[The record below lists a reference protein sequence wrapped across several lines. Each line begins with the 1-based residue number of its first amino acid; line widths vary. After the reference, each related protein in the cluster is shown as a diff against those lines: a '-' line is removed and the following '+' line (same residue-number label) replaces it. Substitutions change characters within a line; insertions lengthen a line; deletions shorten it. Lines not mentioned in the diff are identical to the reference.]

1 MSEKVGEQFHQNTK
15 YERGKLPRGSLD
27 FSNRPSVYK
36 EYPNARKVTLPSP
49 ETSKGLGLWDAL
61 TRRRSVRVFSG
72 QPISKKELSQLLW
85 ATQGI
90 TKASVPAYGGRLG
103 LRTAPSAGA
112 LYPIE
117 TYLCVN
123 NVEGIEP
130 GLYHYSVESGDLELI
145 QEGELGLALADAALE
160 QRMLAAGN
168 VVFIWSA
175 VFERSKWKYRQRTFR
190 YVFLD
195 AGHIAQNL
203 ALAAE
208 GMDMGSCQVAAF
220 YDEEVNHL
228 LHLDGKTE
236 SAIYLSVVGKK
247 K

>member
-1 MSEKVGEQFHQNTK
+1 MSDKFGEQFHHNTK

-27 FSNRPSVYK
+27 FSKRPPVYK
-36 EYPNARKVTLPSP
+36 KYHNARKVTLPSP
-49 ETSKGLGLWDAL
+49 ETSKGPGIWDTL
-61 TRRRSVRVFSG
+61 RSRRSVRVFSG
-72 QPISKKELSQLLW
+72 EPVSKKELSQILW

-90 TKASVPAYGGRLG
+90 TKASVPAYGRRFG

-123 NVEGIEP
+123 NVEGIAP
-130 GLYHYSVESGDLELI
+130 GIYHYLVESGDLELI
-145 QEGELGLALADAALE
+145 HEGELGMALADAALE
-160 QRMLAAGN
+160 QRMLASGN
-168 VVFIWSA
+168 VVFIWTA
-175 VFERSKWKYRQRTFR
+175 VFERSKWKYRQRAFR

-208 GMDMGSCQVAAF
+208 GLGMGSCQVAAF
-220 YDEEVNHL
+220 YDEEVNQL
-228 LHLDGKTE
+228 LHLDGKIE

>member
-1 MSEKVGEQFHQNTK
+1 MSDEVGEQFHHNTK
-15 YERGKLPRGSLD
+15 YERGKIPRGSLD
-27 FSNRPSVYK
+27 FSKRPPVYK
-36 EYPNARKVTLPSP
+36 EYHKARKVTLPSP
-49 ETSKGLGLWDAL
+49 ETSKGPGIWDAL
-61 TRRRSVRVFSG
+61 KRRRSVRVFSG
-72 QPISKKELSQLLW
+72 EPISKKELSQLLW

-123 NVEGIEP
+123 NVEGIAP
-130 GLYHYSVESGDLELI
+130 GIYHYSVESGDLEVI
-145 QEGELGLALADAALE
+145 HEGALGVALADAALE
-160 QRMLAAGN
+160 QKMLAAGN
-168 VVFIWSA
+168 VVFIWTA
-175 VFERSKWKYRQRTFR
+175 VFERSKWKYRQRAFR

-203 ALAAE
+203 ALAGE
-208 GMDMGSCQVAAF
+208 GLGMGSCQVAAF
-220 YDEEVNHL
+220 YDEEVNQL
-228 LHLDGKTE
+228 LHLDGNTE
-236 SAIYLSVVGKK
+236 STIYLSVVGKK

>member
-1 MSEKVGEQFHQNTK
+1 MSK
-15 YERGKLPRGSLD
+15 
-27 FSNRPSVYK
+27 RPPIYK
-36 EYPNARKVTLPSP
+36 EYNEAMKVTLPSP
-49 ETSKGLGLWDAL
+49 ETSKGPGLWDAL
-61 TRRRSVRVFSG
+61 SSRCSVRVFSSKS
-72 QPISKKELSQLLW
+72 ISKKELSQLLW

-90 TKASVPAYGGRLG
+90 TKAYVPAYGGRLG

-117 TYLCVN
+117 TYVCVN
-123 NVEGIEP
+123 NVKGIEP
-130 GLYHYSVESGDLELI
+130 GIYHYSVESGDLELI
-145 QEGELGLALADAALE
+145 REGELDIALANASLD
-160 QRMLAAGN
+160 QRMLVAGN

-175 VFERSKWKYRQRTFR
+175 VFDRSKWKYHQRAFR

-208 GMDMGSCQVAAF
+208 GSGMGTCQVAAF
-220 YDEEVNHL
+220 YAEEVNQL
-228 LHLDGKTE
+228 LHLDGNTE